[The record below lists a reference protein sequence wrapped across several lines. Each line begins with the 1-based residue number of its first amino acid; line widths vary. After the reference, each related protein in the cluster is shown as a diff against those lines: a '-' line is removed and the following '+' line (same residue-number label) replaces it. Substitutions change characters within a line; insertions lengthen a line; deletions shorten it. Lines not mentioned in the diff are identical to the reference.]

1 MPYIK
6 DTYSIIAECANVD
19 LPNTERAV
27 LESEVESTYAK
38 IEESTQSYAVGAE
51 MVPVISIDGKYY
63 TEAYFLAPFMRDAKI
78 SSMVEALNYVAEAN
92 GLQRCDVGLLIES
105 DDFVKN
111 MINKSKD
118 NAGKLK
124 TTIAKVDKSNNL
136 AKHLKD
142 KGYPVLKKKSK

>member
-38 IEESTQSYAVGAE
+38 IEESTQSYAVVAE
-51 MVPVISIDGKYY
+51 MVPVFSIDGKYY

-78 SSMVEALNYVAEAN
+78 SSMVEALDYIAEAN

-105 DDFVKN
+105 GDFVKN
-111 MINKSKD
+111 MIDKSKD

>member
-6 DTYSIIAECANVD
+6 DTYSILAECANVD

-27 LESEVESTYAK
+27 MESEVEAAYSK
-38 IEESTQSYAVGAE
+38 IEEASQDYAVGAE

-63 TEAYFLAPFMRDAKI
+63 TEANFLAPFMRDAKI
-78 SSMVEALNYVAEAN
+78 SSMLEALDYVAEAN
-92 GLQRCDVGLLIES
+92 GLQKCDVGLLIES
-105 DDFVKN
+105 DNFVKK
-111 MINKSKD
+111 MIDKEKG
-118 NAGKLK
+118 NATRLK
-124 TTIAKVDKSNNL
+124 ATINKVDKSNNL